1 MTKLPQGC
9 LQPTAIAGSAIETL
23 RAQLRQR
30 LGLKSTDR
38 IVLSVG
44 YADARKGVDLLA
56 EAFTSAFAQRPDVH
70 VVWVGHREEAACEAA
85 EKVLR
90 RHGMLERFHFS
101 GLDFDTDDYYAG
113 ADVYA
118 LASREDPFPSVVLE
132 ALSVELPVVAFAGTG
147 AVRTSSPSTRWA
159 WSCQHWTLSP
169 MAAPWRVC
177 SMRTRCE
184 QRQAKPDDASSMP
197 TSPSAATCWTCW
209 IWPGIAFRVS
219 RW

>member
-1 MTKLPQGC
+1 M
-9 LQPTAIAGSAIETL
+9 
-23 RAQLRQR
+23 
-30 LGLKSTDR
+30 
-38 IVLSVG
+38 G

-90 RHGMLERFHFS
+90 SHGMLERFHFA

-113 ADVYA
+113 ADIYA

-147 AVRTSSPSTRWA
+147 
-159 WSCQHWTLSP
+159 
-169 MAAPWRVC
+169 
-177 SMRTRCE
+177 
-184 QRQAKPDDASSMP
+184 
-197 TSPSAATCWTCW
+197 
-209 IWPGIAFRVS
+209 GG
-219 RW
+219 